1 LWAGCRSCGVARS
14 IIVGFHP
21 ADPGSNP
28 GTSIYT
34 PAKVQKGPTT
44 NFSLMAR
51 NDEQKK
57 RRIDFSTTTIEQKE
71 KYDAAIAESGMKK
84 SAFMRMVLDLY
95 IDGSS
100 AENPVEIHKDK
111 EITKLNREL
120 EQLRGAIS
128 LKTRAN
134 MHINEELMTIRAKV
148 TGNMDQFDI
157 SDLTIQVE
165 KLLKQAGSI
174 TNKDLLNQI
183 EDPHKIPN
191 VTQKLNEIELAL
203 QRNGKIVILDGGMI
217 EWIQ

>member
-1 LWAGCRSCGVARS
+1 M
-14 IIVGFHP
+14 GFHP

-51 NDEQKK
+51 NDDQKK
-57 RRIDFSTTTIEQKE
+57 RRLDFSAATVEQKE
-71 KYDAAIAESGMKK
+71 KFDAAIAESGMNQ
-84 SAFMRMVLDLY
+84 SVFMRMVLDLY

-120 EQLRGAIS
+120 EQLRGVIS

-134 MHINEELMTIRAKV
+134 MHINEELMTILAKV

-203 QRNGKIVILDGGMI
+203 QRNGKIVILDGGII

>member
-1 LWAGCRSCGVARS
+1 M
-14 IIVGFHP
+14 GFHP

-28 GTSIYT
+28 GTSIHT

-51 NDEQKK
+51 NDDQKK
-57 RRIDFSTTTIEQKE
+57 RRIDFSTTTVEQKE

-100 AENPVEIHKDK
+100 TENPVEVHKDK
-111 EITKLNREL
+111 EITKLMREL
-120 EQLRGAIS
+120 EQLRGALS

-134 MHINEELMTIRAKV
+134 MHINEELMTIRARV
-148 TGNMDQFDI
+148 TGNMDQSGL
-157 SDLTIQVE
+157 SDLTFQVE

-174 TNKDLLNQI
+174 TNKELLNQI
-183 EDPHKIPN
+183 DEPHKITN
-191 VTQKLNEIELAL
+191 LIQKLNEIELTL
-203 QRNGKIVILDGGMI
+203 QRDGKIVIHDGGI
-217 EWIQ
+217 VEWIQ

>member
-1 LWAGCRSCGVARS
+1 
-14 IIVGFHP
+14 
-21 ADPGSNP
+21 
-28 GTSIYT
+28 
-34 PAKVQKGPTT
+34 
-44 NFSLMAR
+44 LMAR

-111 EITKLNREL
+111 EITKLNRKV
-120 EQLRGAIS
+120 EQLQATLSI
-128 LKTRAN
+128 KTRAN
-134 MHINEELMTIRAKV
+134 KHINEELMTIRARV
-148 TGNMDQFDI
+148 TGNMDQSDL
-157 SDLTIQVE
+157 SDLTFQVV

-191 VTQKLNEIELAL
+191 LTQKLNEIELAL
-203 QRNGKIVILDGGMI
+203 QRNGKIVLLDGGI
-217 EWIQ
+217 VKWTP

>member
-1 LWAGCRSCGVARS
+1 M
-14 IIVGFHP
+14 GFHP

-111 EITKLNREL
+111 EITKLNRKV
-120 EQLRGAIS
+120 EQLQATLSI
-128 LKTRAN
+128 KTLAN
-134 MHINEELMTIRAKV
+134 KHINEELMTIRARV
-148 TGNMDQFDI
+148 TGNMDQSDL
-157 SDLTIQVE
+157 SDLTFQVV

-191 VTQKLNEIELAL
+191 LTQKLNEIELAL
-203 QRNGKIVILDGGMI
+203 QRNGKIVLLDGGI
-217 EWIQ
+217 VKWTP

>member
-1 LWAGCRSCGVARS
+1 M
-14 IIVGFHP
+14 GFHP

-51 NDEQKK
+51 NDDQKK
-57 RRIDFSTTTIEQKE
+57 RRLDFSAATVEQKE
-71 KYDAAIAESGMKK
+71 KFDAAIAESGMNQ
-84 SAFMRMVLDLY
+84 SVFMRMVLDLY

-120 EQLRGAIS
+120 EQLRGVIS

-174 TNKDLLNQI
+174 TNKDLLNRI

>member
-1 LWAGCRSCGVARS
+1 M
-14 IIVGFHP
+14 GFHP

-111 EITKLNREL
+111 EITKLNRKV
-120 EQLRGAIS
+120 EQLQATLSI
-128 LKTRAN
+128 KTRAN
-134 MHINEELMTIRAKV
+134 KHINEELMTIRARV
-148 TGNMDQFDI
+148 TGNMDQSDL
-157 SDLTIQVE
+157 SDLTFQVV

-191 VTQKLNEIELAL
+191 LTQKLNEIELAL
-203 QRNGKIVILDGGMI
+203 QRNGKIVLLDGGI
-217 EWIQ
+217 VKWTP

>member
-1 LWAGCRSCGVARS
+1 M
-14 IIVGFHP
+14 GFHP

-51 NDEQKK
+51 NDDQKK
-57 RRIDFSTTTIEQKE
+57 RRLDFSAATVEQKE
-71 KYDAAIAESGMKK
+71 KFDAAIAESGMNQ
-84 SAFMRMVLDLY
+84 SVFMRMVLDLY

-111 EITKLNREL
+111 EITKLNRKV
-120 EQLRGAIS
+120 EQLQATLSI
-128 LKTRAN
+128 KTLAN
-134 MHINEELMTIRAKV
+134 KHINEELMTIRAKV

-174 TNKDLLNQI
+174 TNKDLLNRI